1 MLTSCGPQRLPTTCT
16 RWPRTRSSCGTAR
29 SWPSHSPARLRPRA
43 ENAFIPGGRPNKPI
57 KLTGYAVSLSVG
69 RKDKERITMIDK
81 KFAEHFARD
90 WIDSWNSHD
99 LDRILAHYS
108 DQFEMSSPVII
119 QIAGEP
125 SGTLNGK

>member
-1 MLTSCGPQRLPTTCT
+1 MKTRLHFRGP
-16 RWPRTRSSCGTAR
+16 
-29 SWPSHSPARLRPRA
+29 PS
-43 ENAFIPGGRPNKPI
+43 KPI

-69 RKDKERITMIDK
+69 REDKERTIMIDK
-81 KFAEHFARD
+81 EFAEHFARD

-119 QIAGEP
+119 QIGE
-125 SGTLNGK
+125 